1 MPITVN
7 CPSCGGAV
15 QARDELAGRKVRCP
29 KCEAVIALPSVLPE
43 AEAIREAAPPPVPSA
58 PPRRAE
64 RRSARDDDDW
74 SDDEPVRRRRVDNS
88 TESAGNGLAI
98 AGMVLG
104 IVGFLAAFVPCI
116 GWLLALALGIVG
128 ATLSGIGL
136 GTASK
141 RGAAKGMAITGLVL
155 SIIAI
160 IWVPIWIFIVWGM
173 ILRGANDAFQ
183 QIQVAAAKNQQII
196 MNAPM
201 IQPGQAPPGN
211 PTPASG
217 KLTLQN
223 GQATMQGNLAPNDP
237 RDRVR
242 GGSVCKVFTLNM
254 TAGKTYQIDMIKNDF
269 ALDPF
274 LRLEDPAG
282 NHLAQDDDS
291 GGNLNARLIFPCTQN
306 GEYRIVA
313 TTFVGGVGNFTL
325 TVAER

>member
-29 KCEAVIALPSVLPE
+29 KCEAVIALPSALPE

-58 PPRRAE
+58 PPRRSE
-64 RRSARDDDDW
+64 RPSPRDDDDW
-74 SDDEPVRRRRVDNS
+74 ADDEPVRRRRIDNS

-104 IVGFLAAFVPCI
+104 IVGFIAVFIPCI
-116 GWLLALALGIVG
+116 GWVLAIALGIIG

-160 IWVPIWIFIVWGM
+160 IWVPIWIFIVGTM
-173 ILRGANDAFQ
+173 MFRGLNDAAQ
-183 QIQVAAAKNQQII
+183 QLQIAAAKNRQIVL
-196 MNAPM
+196 NAP

-211 PTPASG
+211 PTPPSG

-237 RDRVR
+237 RDRMR
-242 GGSVCKVFTLNM
+242 PNSVCKVFTLNM
-254 TAGKTYQIDMIKNDF
+254 LAGKSYQIDMIKNEGV
-269 ALDPF
+269 LDPY
-274 LRLEDPAG
+274 LRLEDSAG
-282 NHLAQDDDS
+282 MNLAEDDDS
-291 GGNLNARLIFPCTQN
+291 GGFPNARIQFACTQT

-325 TVAER
+325 TVVER